1 MPQTTKL
8 FRIFGIQIQI
18 HYSWWFIFG
27 LLTWSLSS
35 AFFPSF
41 FPDYDVKTYWFMGAV
56 SSLLLF
62 VSVLFHELSHSLVA
76 RLRKIKVESIT
87 LFFFGGVAG
96 ITTEDIKPMSEF
108 LMAVSGPLFSLV
120 LSGIFYSIYL
130 SNFNGVSTAITFY
143 LAQINLIL
151 ALFNLVPGF
160 PLDGGRA
167 FRAILY
173 AYYKDLRKATRI
185 ASTGGKIFGAFFI
198 ILGLVSLFSGAGTGL
213 WFVLIGGFLYF
224 IAGVSYNQVVIKQ
237 VLEKISVKDLMAKNF
252 PLVDPE
258 MKLSDFIKQ
267 YQNSGREV
275 FLVKNDKF
283 MGVFDLK
290 NLSSVISN
298 KLKLKQVV
306 SKFDVKN
313 SLRLQDNAY
322 TAFKELLEKKVDLLP
337 VMKDKEFAGVIS
349 HPVVMNRL
357 MWELRFNEGRVEG
370 RVKKLSRKLY
380 NRR

>member
-1 MPQTTKL
+1 MSQTMKL

-35 AFFPSF
+35 AFFPHF
-41 FPDYDVKTYWFMGAV
+41 FSGYDAKTYWFMGAV

-62 VSVLFHELSHSLVA
+62 VSVLLHELSHSLAA

-96 ITTEDIKPMSEF
+96 ITKENIKPMSEF
-108 LMAVSGPLFSLV
+108 LMAISGPLFSLV
-120 LSGIFYSIYL
+120 LSGIFYLIYL
-130 SNFNGVSTAITFY
+130 SDFNGVSTAITFY

-185 ASTGGKIFGAFFI
+185 ASTGGKIFGGFLI
-198 ILGLVSLFSGAGTGL
+198 ILGLVSLFSGAGNGL

-237 VLEKISVKDLMAKNF
+237 VLEKVSVKDLMAKNF

-267 YQNSGREV
+267 YQNSGQEV
-275 FLVKNDKF
+275 FLVKDDKF
-283 MGVFDLK
+283 MGVLDLR
-290 NLSSVISN
+290 NLPSAISY

-306 SKFDVKN
+306 SKFGVKDC
-313 SLRLQDNAY
+313 LHLQDNAY

-337 VMKDKEFAGVIS
+337 VMKDKEFVGVIS
-349 HPVVMNRL
+349 HHVVMNRL
-357 MWELRFNEGRVEG
+357 MWELRFNEDG
-370 RVKKLSRKLY
+370 VKKLSRKLY
-380 NRR
+380 NKR